1 MLALAGCAPSAPE
14 STGPPASAGATE
26 EPEEQS
32 HGFVEGA
39 EELTEAQSS
48 IASIGV
54 DGSVHLLNL
63 LTAESTDLGS
73 VADPSWAVSDG
84 RFVFAGAASGP
95 TQIIDT
101 GVWTVP
107 HGDHVHY
114 YRAAPGT
121 AGELAESG
129 PARVSSSEGIATL
142 SYAATG
148 TTVVLD
154 RLSLGQGEMTE
165 LTRIASSPHAAA
177 AAPIGDAVVAST
189 VDAAGGV
196 PVLTPYSLDGQAL
209 GTGLECP
216 DLSAVHETS
225 LGATFACSDGLVF
238 AAEPDAE
245 AADATPVLTRVEYP
259 ATDGAGAAPPTS
271 LDSRPHRPAVAGPA
285 GDGGIWLASS
295 RTQELQFIPT
305 PAPTL
310 TAVAVGDDS
319 NRVIA
324 VDSQGTLLVIDG
336 ESGEV
341 TGTQAGLVGT
351 PESAASIHLSVDT
364 SRAYLSGTGSSALH
378 EIDYKDGARVART
391 LDLPTAPAF
400 AFETGN

>member
-1 MLALAGCAPSAPE
+1 MPE
-14 STGPPASAGATE
+14 PLWPTTTVIAARPISSETPASAGATE

-48 IASIGV
+48 IASIGA

-177 AAPIGDAVVAST
+177 AAPVGGAVVAST

-225 LGATFACSDGLVF
+225 LGATFACSDGLLF

-259 ATDGAGAAPPTS
+259 ATDGAGAARPPLWTAAHTGPPS
-271 LDSRPHRPAVAGPA
+271 PAPQVTAASGSRPPGRRSCSSFQPPPRPSPRLPSATTAT
-285 GDGGIWLASS
+285 ASS
-295 RTQELQFIPT
+295 LW
-305 PAPTL
+305 
-310 TAVAVGDDS
+310 TARGHCS
-319 NRVIA
+319 
-324 VDSQGTLLVIDG
+324 S
-336 ESGEV
+336 S
-341 TGTQAGLVGT
+341 TGR
-351 PESAASIHLSVDT
+351 AA
-364 SRAYLSGTGSSALH
+364 R
-378 EIDYKDGARVART
+378 
-391 LDLPTAPAF
+391 
-400 AFETGN
+400 